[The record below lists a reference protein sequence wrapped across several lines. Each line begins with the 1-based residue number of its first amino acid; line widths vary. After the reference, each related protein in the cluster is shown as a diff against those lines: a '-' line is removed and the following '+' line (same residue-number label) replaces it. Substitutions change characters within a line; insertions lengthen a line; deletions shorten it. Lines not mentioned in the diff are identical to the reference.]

1 MSRKIKLTFTEPLLG
16 TITKDPEV
24 YAAYIASRAALTDED
39 LAEELATVEKVEEKG
54 WTGFHM
60 LDGQPILY
68 DYVIK
73 GFFKDACGMLRRVKG
88 SGSSKLRAYKKEID
102 GLVFVYKKEIDGLVF
117 VTPRQIP
124 LVLPEGA
131 ELGLLERP
139 LRASTAQGDR
149 VALARSDTC
158 PPGTTLTF
166 TLAVLGGGIGDD
178 LLREW
183 FNYGALRGL
192 GQWRNA
198 SYGRFE
204 WEELG

>member
-1 MSRKIKLTFTEPLLG
+1 
-16 TITKDPEV
+16 
-24 YAAYIASRAALTDED
+24 
-39 LAEELATVEKVEEKG
+39 
-54 WTGFHM
+54 
-60 LDGQPILY
+60 
-68 DYVIK
+68 VIK

-102 GLVFVYKKEIDGLVF
+102 GLVFV
-117 VTPRQIP
+117 TPRQIP

-139 LRASTAQGDR
+139 
-149 VALARSDTC
+149 
-158 PPGTTLTF
+158 
-166 TLAVLGGGIGDD
+166 VLGGGIGDD